1 MSGQYTVVVFPRQVS
16 HGDHLIA
23 SKFGFDRFS
32 SIRAAYGPSFSQD
45 GKLLS
50 FLSDT
55 TGVPQVWSY
64 NLETT
69 HTDQLTLFDHRVSLA
84 RFSPR
89 DELLVFSMDPGGSE
103 NHQLWTLDL
112 GDLETRRITQRDDK
126 IYSFGD
132 FSPKGD
138 ALCYSSNERDSRF
151 FDIYTQPVGGSAGK
165 LVYEN
170 DGTNYPVDWIDED
183 RIIFSR
189 SNTNLDHDL
198 YLLDKETNETS
209 LLTKHGDEA
218 LFHYGGHSPDGKTL
232 YVATNKDGEFTQ
244 PAALEMDSGR
254 LDVLGVERWDCTGG
268 KVSPDGRFFAYVR
281 NVKGASQLHLYNL
294 ETERDAIVRGLRL
307 GSVEQSLLSTYDLI
321 TWSPDSRLLVFTLQ
335 GPQHNLNLWLYNT
348 HDQSVRQLTSA
359 PKAGIPPESFVEP
372 SNETYTA
379 FDGLDI
385 PVLVYKPHGTHGPVA
400 TVVYVHG
407 GPESQETYRFNIIIQ
422 YLANQGFLVLAPN
435 VRGSSGYGKK
445 WVHLDDVEKRL
456 DSVRDLEY
464 LVKWAVGQRLA
475 KQDKIGIYGGS
486 YGGFMVLSAITE
498 YPDLWAAAVDLVG
511 IANFTTFLERTA
523 KWRRHLRTAE
533 YGDPEKHRELFKRIS
548 PIHNVD
554 KIQAPLL
561 VIHGANDP
569 RVPVQEA
576 EQIVGRLKE
585 LGRHVEYLRF
595 EDEGHGIAKI
605 PNRTRAYTTIS
616 DFLSRTLAVD

>member
-1 MSGQYTVVVFPRQVS
+1 MSQGSVFIVT
-16 HGDHLIA
+16 
-23 SKFGFDRFS
+23 KFGFDRFS
-32 SIRAAYGPSFSQD
+32 SIRAAYGPSFSPD
-45 GKLLS
+45 GKLVS
-50 FLSDT
+50 FISDT

-64 NLETT
+64 NLETW

-89 DELLVFSMDPGGSE
+89 EDLLVFSMDPGGSE

-112 GDLETRRITQRDDK
+112 AGLDTRKMTEYNDK
-126 IYSFGD
+126 IYNFGE
-132 FSPKGD
+132 FSHKGD
-138 ALCYSSNERDSRF
+138 AVCYSSNERDPRF
-151 FDIYTQPVGGSAGK
+151 FDIYTQQLQGGSKK

-183 RIIFSR
+183 RIIFTR
-189 SNTNLDHDL
+189 ANTNLDYDL
-198 YLLDKETNETS
+198 YLIDREKGKTHH
-209 LLTKHGDEA
+209 LTPHKDEA
-218 LFHYGGHSPDGKTL
+218 IFQYAGHSPDGKIL

-244 PAALEMDSGR
+244 PASLEVDSGR
-254 LDVLGVERWDCTGG
+254 LDVLGVEKWDCTGG
-268 KVSPDGRFFAYVR
+268 KVSPDGRLFAYVR
-281 NVKGASQLHLYNL
+281 NVKGVSHLHLYNL
-294 ETERDAIVRGLRL
+294 ETERDTLVRGLPI
-307 GSVEQSLLSTYDLI
+307 GSVEQSLLSTADLMA
-321 TWSPDSRLLVFTLQ
+321 WSPDSRLLVFTLQ
-335 GPQHNLNLWLYNT
+335 GPQHNLNLWLYDT
-348 HDQSVRQLTSA
+348 RDQSVEQLTSA
-359 PKAGIPPESFVEP
+359 PKAGIPPEAFVEP
-372 SNETYTA
+372 SNETYTS

-385 PVLVYKPHGTHGPVA
+385 PVLVYKPHGTHGPLS

-435 VRGSSGYGKK
+435 VRGSFGYGKK

-464 LVKWAVGQRLA
+464 LVKWAVGKGLA

-486 YGGFMVLSAITE
+486 YGGFMVLSAVTE
-498 YPDLWAAAVDLVG
+498 YPDIWAAAVDLVG
-511 IANFTTFLERTA
+511 IANFATFLERTA
-523 KWRRHLRTAE
+523 KWRRHLRAAE
-533 YGDPEKHRELFKRIS
+533 YGDPEKHSELFKRIS

-554 KIQAPLL
+554 KIRAPLL

-605 PNRTRAYTTIS
+605 PNRTKAYTTIA
-616 DFLSRTLAVD
+616 DFLSRTLVAD

>member
-1 MSGQYTVVVFPRQVS
+1 MP
-16 HGDHLIA
+16 
-23 SKFGFDRFS
+23 KFGFDRFS

-45 GKLLS
+45 GKLIS
-50 FLSDT
+50 FVSDT

-64 NLETT
+64 NLETGR
-69 HTDQLTLFDHRVSLA
+69 TDQLTLFDHRVSLA

-89 DELLVFSMDPGGSE
+89 DYLLVFSMDPGGSE
-103 NHQLWTLDL
+103 NHQLWTLDMSS
-112 GDLETRRITQRDDK
+112 LETRRITEHDDK
-126 IYSFGD
+126 IYNFGG
-132 FSPKGD
+132 FSPNGD
-138 ALCYSSNERDSRF
+138 ALCYSSNERDAKF
-151 FDIYTQPVGGSAGK
+151 FDIYTQGLQGGGK
-165 LVYEN
+165 RLVYEN
-170 DGTNYPVDWIDED
+170 DGTNYPVDWIGED
-183 RIIFSR
+183 RIIFR
-189 SNTNLDHDL
+189 RANTNLDYDL
-198 YLLDKETNETS
+198 FLLDYAKDETHT
-209 LLTKHGDEA
+209 LTPHRDEA
-218 LFHYGGHSPDGKTL
+218 IFHYAGHSPDGKIL

-244 PAALEMDSGR
+244 PASLEVNSR
-254 LDVLGVERWDCTGG
+254 TLDVLGVEKWDCTGG
-268 KVSPDGRFFAYVR
+268 KVSPDGRFFAYIR
-281 NVKGASQLHLYNL
+281 NVKGASQFHLYNL
-294 ETERDAIVRGLRL
+294 KTERDTLVRGLRL
-307 GSVEQSLLSTYDLI
+307 GSVEQSLLSTSDLMA
-321 TWSPDSRLLVFTLQ
+321 WSPNSRLLVFTLQ
-335 GPQHNLNLWLYNT
+335 GPQHNLNLWLYDT

-359 PKAGIPPESFVEP
+359 PKAGIPAEAFVEP
-372 SNETYTA
+372 SNETYTT

-385 PVLVYKPHGTHGPVA
+385 PVLVYKPHGAHGPLS

-435 VRGSSGYGKK
+435 VRGSFGYGKR

-464 LVKWAVGQRLA
+464 LVKWAVGKSLA
-475 KQDKIGIYGGS
+475 KQEKIGIYGGS
-486 YGGFMVLSAITE
+486 YGGFMVLSAVTE

-523 KWRRHLRTAE
+523 KWRRHLRAAE
-533 YGDPEKHRELFKRIS
+533 YGDPEKHRDLFERIS

-554 KIQAPLL
+554 KIRAPLL
-561 VIHGANDP
+561 VIHGANDS

-605 PNRTRAYTTIS
+605 PNRTKAYTTIA
-616 DFLSRTLAVD
+616 DFLSRTLAVG